1 MVDKRVE
8 EVDDVVGMYNIGVLG
23 FIGGFGG
30 IGFQGVDQ
38 VVNNYIDFGV
48 VEESQV
54 IEGCFQL

>member
-23 FIGGFGG
+23 FIGGFGR

-38 VVNNYIDFGV
+38 VVNNDIDFGV